1 MCLCQQPTLASVRH
15 MLFLKLYFCRRV
27 IWAIQNR
34 TVSPG
39 SIEQNES
46 LAIREQDADF
56 ILQEVLKMM
65 IPTPLT
71 FTILIKFL
79 ENLFQNNLH
88 GFHYLILYI
97 SNYLATI
104 ITKTCNNNTESTS
117 FELYSK
123 LFLSGPP
130 YVIELILWS
139 CIDHTKYAQ
148 WWAKQLWSLLSLLH
162 FLGN

>member
-1 MCLCQQPTLASVRH
+1 M
-15 MLFLKLYFCRRV
+15 
-27 IWAIQNR
+27 
-34 TVSPG
+34 
-39 SIEQNES
+39 
-46 LAIREQDADF
+46 REQDADF

-71 FTILIKFL
+71 FRILIKFL

-88 GFHYLILYI
+88 GFHYLILYT

-123 LFLSGPP
+123 LYLSGPP
-130 YVIELILWS
+130 YVIELIL
-139 CIDHTKYAQ
+139 
-148 WWAKQLWSLLSLLH
+148 
-162 FLGN
+162 